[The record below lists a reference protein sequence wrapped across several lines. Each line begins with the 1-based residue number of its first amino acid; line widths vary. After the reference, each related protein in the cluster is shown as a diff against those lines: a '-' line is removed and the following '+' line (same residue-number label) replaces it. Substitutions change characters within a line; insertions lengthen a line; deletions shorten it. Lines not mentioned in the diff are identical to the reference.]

1 MTKYDT
7 LQTVANVCEFRHIDF
22 EHRARDLIAL
32 LEHERFCDAD
42 QDFFRPIHDPWA
54 RTYIAKLAE
63 LYQDIA
69 GMFDELAEEAIRVA
83 DED

>member
-22 EHRARDLIAL
+22 DHRARDLTAL
-32 LEHERFCDAD
+32 LENERFCDSD
-42 QDFFRPIHDPWA
+42 QDVFGPIHDPWA
-54 RTYIAKLAE
+54 RTYIAKLIE
-63 LYQDIA
+63 LYQEISE
-69 GMFDELAEEAIRVA
+69 MFDELAKEAIQVA